1 MMQGGPRDRASLPS
15 CPLSKHYLQ
24 YLDLLDSPYFLH
36 HSEQFPAEE
45 NDGEQR
51 MLERLRTHLPACP
64 TCTAIVRQAR
74 WLRSQQRSALQDVL
88 LANEQHMPST
98 VVAIMEAIRQEP
110 RLLPHS
116 FQRRF
121 TDEFPII
128 EIGQF
133 RKPAAQAQ
141 RSPSRSYTLLRNIL
155 SMTAVIVLILAA
167 SVLFNHLLLYRTIST
182 TASYSQP
189 NFTDE
194 WRSVVIG
201 RDMSGRMSIE
211 NYDPYTGRHLPLVP
225 LFSATHSTID
235 SVSHD
240 GHNIL
245 YHYSS
250 SGHTYY
256 ATLAPRPQTG
266 YFYSLQEDNAGP
278 TIWMGDS
285 RHVLIATH
293 NQGIL
298 EVDSQTGD
306 ARTVAMVLHVNHL
319 WFYRDG
325 YLYFN
330 YTAENSPF
338 NLWRVNIATGNVEL
352 VIKTSNGRSYFLSPD
367 GTTVFYVDTMGTSRK
382 TAIYTTNVSSLTESS
397 HLLLSSAAI
406 PVGFAL
412 DNTLELVQEVHQT
425 FQIVKLKPTQA
436 AIERV
441 VMADIAP
448 GAVALCDSVPT
459 NAMPTCDENI
469 ALAPYGSGVI
479 VTALKKDGTRQIW
492 ADDLTTGRTL
502 LLQTISSSDTTHVQ
516 LPGWD
521 RIHAQL
527 PLPRPIHSPICISR
541 RTR

>member
-1 MMQGGPRDRASLPS
+1 MQGGPRDMAYLPS
-15 CPLSKHYLQ
+15 CPMSKYYLQ
-24 YLDLLDSPYFLH
+24 YLDLLDSPYFLQH
-36 HSEQFPAEE
+36 TEQFPAEE
-45 NDGEQR
+45 NDDEQR
-51 MLERLRTHLPACP
+51 VLERLRTHLLACP

-74 WLRSQQRSALQDVL
+74 WRRSQQRSALQDVL

-110 RLLPHS
+110 RVLPHS

-121 TDEFPII
+121 TDELPII

-141 RSPSRSYTLLRNIL
+141 RSPGRSYTLLRNIL
-155 SMTAVIVLILAA
+155 SLVAVIALILAA
-167 SVLFNHLLLYRTIST
+167 SVLFNHLLLYRTMST
-182 TASYSQP
+182 TTSQSQA

-225 LFSATHSTID
+225 LFSATHSIID

-245 YHYSS
+245 YHYFS

-256 ATLAPRPQTG
+256 ATVTPRPQTG

-278 TIWMGDS
+278 TIWMSDS

-298 EVDSQTGD
+298 EVDSRTGE

-330 YTAENSPF
+330 YTAENNQF

-367 GTTVFYVDTMGTSRK
+367 GTTVFYADTMGMGTSRK
-382 TAIYTTNVSSLTESS
+382 TAIYTTNVSSVMESS
-397 HLLLSSAAI
+397 RLLLSNAAI
-406 PVGFAL
+406 PVGFAF

-425 FQIVKLKPTQA
+425 FQIVKLKATQA

-448 GAVALCDSVPT
+448 GAVALCDAVPRNG
-459 NAMPTCDENI
+459 NAMPICDENI

-479 VTALKKDGTRQIW
+479 VTALNKDGTRQVW

-502 LLQTISSSDTTHVQ
+502 LLQTLSSSDMTHVQ

-521 RIHAQL
+521 RIQVQGA
-527 PLPRPIHSPICISR
+527 
-541 RTR
+541 

>member
-1 MMQGGPRDRASLPS
+1 MQGGPRDRAYLPS
-15 CPLSKHYLQ
+15 CPLSKHYLH

-36 HSEQFPAEE
+36 HSEQFPTEE

-51 MLERLRTHLPACP
+51 MLERLRTHLPTCP
-64 TCTAIVRQAR
+64 TCTAFVRQAR

-88 LANEQHMPST
+88 LANERYMPST
-98 VVAIMEAIRQEP
+98 VVAIMEAIHQESRP
-110 RLLPHS
+110 LPHS
-116 FQRRF
+116 FQRRS
-121 TDEFPII
+121 TDELPIV

-141 RSPSRSYTLLRNIL
+141 RSSGRSYILLRNIL
-155 SMTAVIVLILAA
+155 SVTAVFAVILAA
-167 SVLFNHLLLYRTIST
+167 SALFNHLLLYRSTST
-182 TASYSQP
+182 TASHAPAHFSD
-189 NFTDE
+189 TDS
-194 WRSVVIG
+194 WRSAVIG
-201 RDMSGRMSIE
+201 RDMAGRMSIE

-225 LFSATHSTID
+225 LFTATYSTID

-245 YHYSS
+245 YHYFS

-256 ATLAPRPQTG
+256 ATLIPHLQTG
-266 YFYSLQEDNAGP
+266 YFYALQEDNAGP
-278 TIWMGDS
+278 TIWMSDS

-298 EVDSQTGD
+298 EVDSQTGV
-306 ARTVAMVLHVNHL
+306 ARTVAKLRQVNHL

-325 YLYFN
+325 YLYFT

-367 GTTVFYVDTMGTSRK
+367 GTTVFYVDTLGTSRK
-382 TAIYTTNVSSLTESS
+382 TAIYTTNVSSLTGRPQ
-397 HLLLSSAAI
+397 LLLSSAAI

-425 FQIVKLKPTQA
+425 FQIVKLKAAQA

-448 GAVALCDSVPT
+448 GAVALCDAVPT
-459 NAMPTCDENI
+459 NAPPICDENV
-469 ALAPYGSGVI
+469 ALAPYGSGVV
-479 VTALKKDGTRQIW
+479 VTGLNKDGTRQVW
-492 ADDLTTGRTL
+492 ADDLTTGRNL
-502 LLQTISSSDTTHVQ
+502 LLETLRSSDTTHVQ

-521 RIHAQL
+521 RIQV
-527 PLPRPIHSPICISR
+527 
-541 RTR
+541 